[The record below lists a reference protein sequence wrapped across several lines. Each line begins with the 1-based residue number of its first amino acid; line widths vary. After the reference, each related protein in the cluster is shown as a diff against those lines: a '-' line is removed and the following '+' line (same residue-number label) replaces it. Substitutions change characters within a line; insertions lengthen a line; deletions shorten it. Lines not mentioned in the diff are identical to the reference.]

1 MERRIRSEVVSDFG
15 TWLRGIHFVSL
26 FAHLPHSRT
35 KERPSQG
42 YTFKKVWTRND
53 KLSGFICGRSFE
65 GNQLF
70 KGMSSGAF
78 EDSFSAVISQ
88 QWECCSVSCD
98 CVCALTL
105 TDLFVATDVS
115 QCTSAIENVMACDCC
130 PTCSSVTTKSLAEHI
145 VQSHALRAAAVSEPD
160 DEPDEVTSLQSEL
173 VCSICNQV
181 FCKRANLLRHQNT
194 VHSRGPRLVCSLC
207 NETFSRKDS
216 LARHHTRKHG

>member
-1 MERRIRSEVVSDFG
+1 MG
-15 TWLRGIHFVSL
+15 
-26 FAHLPHSRT
+26 T

-160 DEPDEVTSLQSEL
+160 DEPDEVTSLQSGLCVRFATEYFVSAL
-173 VCSICNQV
+173 IYSAIKTLFIPEVRVLC
-181 FCKRANLLRHQNT
+181 F
-194 VHSRGPRLVCSLC
+194 LC
-207 NETFSRKDS
+207 NDTFSRKDS